1 MKKKELFYKPPLPSS
16 RVNKIAVPRLE
27 RSELMIES
35 YPKKIYANAHTY
47 HVNSISV
54 NSDNQTFL
62 SADDL
67 RTGFDFFLEKKNL
80 KKIIFFFHLFSKLV
94 VPGINIWDLERTNN
108 SFNIVDI
115 KPANMEDLSEVITTA
130 EFHPSHCHI
139 LAYSSSRGSIRLCDM
154 RERAICD
161 RESLIFEQEPNP
173 QDRTFF
179 SEIIASISD
188 MAFSPNGRYMLS
200 RDYLTVK
207 LWDLCMTG
215 RGPVETFPVHSF
227 LSQKLCTLYENDCIF
242 DKFEIWI
249 LGGPSWQELDRL

>member
-1 MKKKELFYKPPLPSS
+1 
-16 RVNKIAVPRLE
+16 
-27 RSELMIES
+27 MIES

-67 RTGFDFFLEKKNL
+67 R
-80 KKIIFFFHLFSKLV
+80 
-94 VPGINIWDLERTNN
+94 INIWDLEKTNN

-154 RERAICD
+154 RQSALCD
-161 RESLIFEQEPNP
+161 NHSLLFEQEPNP

-207 LWDLCMTG
+207 LWDLCMSG

-242 DKFEIWI
+242 DKFEICFWGYDYNNFFPQAAFFY
-249 LGGPSWQELDRL
+249 LKKYQKSTPPPHAGPTTPPNS